1 VDLIK
6 SIFVFLILISVSFQA
21 SAQKLQGKVY
31 VLGSVDQELKSLFEQ
46 TISQELHSYAQNI
59 SLNSHSHIYVFPY
72 RDDQIWRVV
81 SFHVEGDHHHKQLSQ
96 LELQGLPLR
105 SLDQV
110 REIIGLDGSLKYIGW
125 NSYSE
130 LPPEQ
135 IFLASKAIA
144 QNYLFL
150 HF

>member
-1 VDLIK
+1 
-6 SIFVFLILISVSFQA
+6 
-21 SAQKLQGKVY
+21 
-31 VLGSVDQELKSLFEQ
+31 
-46 TISQELHSYAQNI
+46 
-59 SLNSHSHIYVFPY
+59 
-72 RDDQIWRVV
+72 V
-81 SFHVEGDHHHKQLSQ
+81 SFHVEGDDHHKKLSQ

-105 SLDQV
+105 SLDQI